1 MSEKRAVHM
10 KGIRNQIL
18 RTAEKLFLTQGYK
31 TTTIRQIVQDSGI
44 TSGSIYNIFEDKE
57 HLFAALADEF
67 MAKAKAK
74 IDGALEGE
82 SAERRIV
89 GLLAMELYCTEQNP
103 VIREL
108 ACAFHTSPFLMET
121 LIKRHSVLAEE
132 IWMGWRHPRN
142 SSLDTAILISEGMI
156 SSYLISFDFSQKMN
170 YDEIRRKV
178 VALILKALGLEAR
191 ESSHLIQYM
200 EENKALWLD
209 LADQVLNH
217 SDETPE
223 EK

>member
-18 RTAEKLFLTQGYK
+18 RTAENLFLTQGYK

-57 HLFAALADEF
+57 HLFSALADQF
-67 MAKAKAK
+67 MTDGKAK
-74 IDGALEGE
+74 IDKALEGE
-82 SAERRIV
+82 SPEKRLV
-89 GLLAMELYCTEQNP
+89 GLLAMELYCAEANP
-103 VIREL
+103 IVREL

-121 LIKRHSVLAEE
+121 VIKRHSVLAEE
-132 IWMGWRHPRN
+132 VWMSRRHPRN
-142 SSLDTAILISEGMI
+142 SSLATAILISEGMI

-178 VALILKALGLEAR
+178 MTLILKAMGLEAR

-200 EENKALWLD
+200 EENENLWLD
-209 LADQVLNH
+209 LAGQVLNH
-217 SDETPE
+217 SNETAE
-223 EK
+223 A